1 MSAELHSLPVN
12 QARERKHITL
22 DVERLGGLL
31 ALAEDIAYRRALLD
45 AGIEGREALRLR
57 TNHEAT
63 FVTRADLYASVW
75 KRAGKGL

>member
-1 MSAELHSLPVN
+1 MGEVAHLPVD

-45 AGIEGREALRLR
+45 AGIAPSEALRLR
-57 TNHEAT
+57 MSHEST
-63 FVTRADLYASVW
+63 FGTRADLYASIW

>member
-1 MSAELHSLPVN
+1 MSAELHSLPVH

-63 FVTRADLYASVW
+63 FGTRADLYASVW